1 MRKSKLT
8 RKQKEHIAAYL
19 FILPSFL
26 GIAVFYIVPYIICF
40 TKSLY
45 VGDTFV
51 GIENY
56 IQLFQN
62 NTFLLALKNTGIFTV
77 TAIPLLMVISFLIA
91 LFLNSFN
98 KISSFFRSA
107 LLIPVVVPIASLICV
122 WQLVFDD
129 YGAINGLLNSLG
141 FNTVEFFNS
150 EWSMVMLSLIHI

>member
-1 MRKSKLT
+1 M
-8 RKQKEHIAAYL
+8 
-19 FILPSFL
+19 
-26 GIAVFYIVPYIICF
+26 
-40 TKSLY
+40 
-45 VGDTFV
+45 

-77 TAIPLLMVISFLIA
+77 TAIPLIMVISFLIA

-129 YGAINGLLNSLG
+129 YGAINGLLNSL
-141 FNTVEFFNS
+141 
-150 EWSMVMLSLIHI
+150 